1 MNTKLVN
8 IVRDRKG
15 NPRGYVV
22 ASKLNNGKV
31 GLGWSY
37 ANFKAGDRFNKHL
50 GKLIAENRAITG
62 TDKFVPRD
70 VMPVI
75 ERMANRAVKYFKV
88 PIDSYPQR
96 VYTLNEDN
104 RLAVVP

>member
-1 MNTKLVN
+1 MNKEIVN

-22 ASKLNNGKV
+22 ASMLDNGKV

-37 ANFKAGDRFNKHL
+37 VNVKAGDRFDKHL
-50 GKLIAENRAITG
+50 GQLIAANRAVTG

-70 VMPVI
+70 VMKVI
-75 ERMANRAVKYFKV
+75 NRVSIRAVKYFKA

-96 VYTLNEDN
+96 VVTMDN
-104 RLAVVP
+104 RLPVMP

>member
-1 MNTKLVN
+1 MNKEIVN

-22 ASKLNNGKV
+22 ATKLENGKV

-37 ANFKAGDRFNKHL
+37 VNVKAGDRFDKYL
-50 GKLIAENRAITG
+50 GQKIAMNRAYTG

-70 VMPVI
+70 VMKVI
-75 ERMANRAVKYFKV
+75 ERVTSRAVKYFKA
-88 PIDSYPQR
+88 PMDADRKSTR
-96 VYTLNEDN
+96 LNSSH
-104 RLAVVP
+104 

>member
-22 ASKLNNGKV
+22 ATKLDNGKV

-37 ANFKAGDRFNKHL
+37 VNVKAGDRFNKHL
-50 GKLIAENRAITG
+50 GQNIAMKRAFTG
-62 TDKFVPRD
+62 TNKFVPRD
-70 VMPVI
+70 VMKVI
-75 ERMANRAVKYFKV
+75 DRMTVRAVKYFRA
-88 PIDSYPQR
+88 PIEAYPQQ
-96 VYTLNEDN
+96 VVSFDN
-104 RLAVVP
+104 RLPVVP

>member
-22 ASKLNNGKV
+22 ATKLENGKV

-37 ANFKAGDRFNKHL
+37 VNYKAGDRFNKHL
-50 GKLIAENRAITG
+50 GQTIAENRAVTG
-62 TDKFVPRD
+62 TDRIVPRD
-70 VMPVI
+70 VMKVV
-75 ERMANRAVKYFKV
+75 ERVANRAVKYFKA
-88 PIDSYPQR
+88 PLDSYPQP
-96 VYTLNEDN
+96 VYTIDN
-104 RLAVVP
+104 RLPIVP

>member
-1 MNTKLVN
+1 MNKEIVN

-22 ASKLNNGKV
+22 ATKLENGKV

-37 ANFKAGDRFNKHL
+37 VNVKAGDRFDKYL
-50 GKLIAENRAITG
+50 GQKIATNRAFTG

-70 VMPVI
+70 VMKVI
-75 ERMANRAVKYFKV
+75 ERMSTRAVKYFKA
-88 PIDSYPQR
+88 PIDAYPQQ
-96 VYTLNEDN
+96 VIAFDN
-104 RLAVVP
+104 RLPVVP

>member
-1 MNTKLVN
+1 MNKEIVN

-22 ASKLNNGKV
+22 AAKLENGKV

-37 ANFKAGDRFNKHL
+37 VNVKAGDRFDKHL
-50 GKLIAENRAITG
+50 GQTIAMNRVFTG

-70 VMPVI
+70 VMKVI
-75 ERMANRAVKYFKV
+75 DRVSSRAVKYFRA
-88 PIDSYPQR
+88 PIEAYPQQ
-96 VYTLNEDN
+96 VVSFDN
-104 RLAVVP
+104 RLPVVP